1 MHISYA
7 ENSVKS
13 KLPVTDT
20 HIINFSNKQNTTPA
34 DSVENPPADAEN
46 QINITVRQ
54 SDEPLSAAIRKRTS
68 ALFRTNKAVQAAV
81 NRRLLGGF
89 EGFNGELSRLW
100 DNIGIETRET
110 TIRKLAKDK
119 LRNDRQRRVK
129 AGLVKIG
136 DAESRDAQK
145 IEGESKS
152 ANGLE
157 MEEEGQPQKVI
168 DQEHEQSEE
177 VAEVNL
183 VDQAQDR
190 NTV

>member
-20 HIINFSNKQNTTPA
+20 HTVTFSNTKQDTTPA
-34 DSVENPPADAEN
+34 DSVENPPADAED
-46 QINITVRQ
+46 QINITVRE

-68 ALFRTNKAVQAAV
+68 ALFRTNEAVQAAV

-119 LRNDRQRRVK
+119 LRNDQQRRVK
-129 AGLVKIG
+129 AGLVKIE
-136 DAESRDAQK
+136 DAESPDAQK

-152 ANGLE
+152 PDGLATE
-157 MEEEGQPQKVI
+157 DSQPQKVI
-168 DQEHEQSEE
+168 DQSEE
-177 VAEVNL
+177 VAQVNL
-183 VDQAQDR
+183 IDQTQDR